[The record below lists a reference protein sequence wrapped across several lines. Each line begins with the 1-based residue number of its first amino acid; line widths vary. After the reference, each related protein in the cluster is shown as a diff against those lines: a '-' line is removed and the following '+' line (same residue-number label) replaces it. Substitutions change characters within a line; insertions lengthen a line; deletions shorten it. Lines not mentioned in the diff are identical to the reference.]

1 LSLLIA
7 NVERHKNNPEFQKDM
22 IDTVNLSVEKMKRL
36 LHKLSSGN
44 FMEKPAPLLIEKLLQ
59 QAVDAKSGTEPKPML
74 EIKDSGLEVLAN
86 WSSLERVV
94 GHLIQNAI
102 EATPKNG
109 SVLLRLARGGADA
122 IIEIMDTGHGMSEQ
136 FIRERLFKPFESTKP
151 AGMGI
156 GVFECR
162 EYIQELGGRIEVEST
177 PSTGTV
183 FRIFI
188 PTVTEGGA
196 VEAFA

>member
-1 LSLLIA
+1 
-7 NVERHKNNPEFQKDM
+7 M

-59 QAVDAKSGTEPKPML
+59 QAVEAKSGAEPKPML

-86 WSSLERVV
+86 WSNLERVV